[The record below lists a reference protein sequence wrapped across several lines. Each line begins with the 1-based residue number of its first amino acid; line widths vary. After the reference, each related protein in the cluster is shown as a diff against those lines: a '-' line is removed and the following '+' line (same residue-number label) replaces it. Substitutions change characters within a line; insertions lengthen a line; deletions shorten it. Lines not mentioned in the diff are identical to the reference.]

1 MRVSDHLHR
10 VFNDEVEKACHERML
25 IYVQT
30 ISTIHDIPLKL
41 LLRDMPNPG
50 GYCLGI
56 KKGGQPCTRKASQ
69 DGFCL
74 SHATSNKLHEPVKVN
89 TNVLRHNH
97 TFPPLFKLGCPA
109 CEASSSNQFRDLRR
123 MM

>member
-1 MRVSDHLHR
+1 MRVSDNLNR

-25 IYVQT
+25 IYVQS
-30 ISTIHDIPLKL
+30 ISTIHNIPLKL

-56 KKGGQPCTRKASQ
+56 KKGGQPCTRRASQ

-74 SHATSNKLHEPVKVN
+74 SHATSAELHEPVNVN
-89 TNVLRHNH
+89 TNIVRHNH
-97 TFPPLFKLGCPA
+97 AFPPLFKLGCPA
-109 CEASSSNQFRDLRR
+109 CELSSSNQFRDLRQ

>member
-1 MRVSDHLHR
+1 MRVSDNLNR

-25 IYVQT
+25 IYAQS
-30 ISTIHDIPLKL
+30 ISTIHNIPLKL
-41 LLRDMPNPG
+41 LLRDLPNPG

-56 KKGGQPCTRKASQ
+56 KKGGQPCTRKASH

-74 SHATSNKLHEPVKVN
+74 SHATSSKLHEPVHVN
-89 TNVLRHNH
+89 AGMARHNH
-97 TFPPLFKLGCPA
+97 AFPPLFKAGCPA
-109 CEASSSNQFRDLRR
+109 CESSSSNQFRDLKL